1 MSKELIEK
9 CNVLAQRVEKL
20 EADRDALAGISK
32 ELIERLRE
40 AAAQRVAST
49 AMIGAD
55 DLIAAAYALEIATA
69 GMNAYCDELGSCRKA
84 AGFGS
89 ADDPMAQEGVGAF
102 SDPLCV
108 AAFVE
113 SQFKRIVAERDAQA
127 GRAAL
132 VSYLRTISAEPTFQQ
147 RIQPWM
153 LACFGAEIAADKAER
168 NHRFLEEA
176 LELVQATGCSAG
188 EAHQLVDYVYGR
200 PVGEPVQEIGG
211 VMVTLAA
218 LCLAHGMD
226 MHGAAETELAR
237 IWTKV
242 EQIRAKQ
249 AAKPKHSPL
258 PEMVVMAQNTFPI
271 NPNGASKWAHLQK
284 HDGAQAIG
292 VVFRTGTGSVG
303 SLVDGRVVW
312 ADWLAYP
319 NGSKSADSEYT
330 DEDMAAVGRAL
341 MSAITQYAPKGWSPA
356 DCPSEIVGDL
366 HNECEELRSDAE
378 RYRKLRDVD
387 AWGEDTAPGGGSAW
401 ARLGELHG
409 SEFDAFVDSRA
420 ESAIETPA
428 KVSPCAGHAVQQE
441 ADETTKRSSG
451 LFKCWICLDT
461 GFIPKAA
468 VLPEPLDV
476 KCPNGCKPKKGGT
489 A

>member
-1 MSKELIEK
+1 MNEEQINE
-9 CNVLAQRVEKL
+9 VMRLA
-20 EADRDALAGISK
+20 D
-32 ELIERLRE
+32 
-40 AAAQRVAST
+40 
-49 AMIGAD
+49 
-55 DLIAAAYALEIATA
+55 EIADYA
-69 GMNAYCDELGSCRKA
+69 WKEGLSDGAYSNAKQDRECRA
-84 AGFGS
+84 
-89 ADDPMAQEGVGAF
+89 
-102 SDPLCV
+102 
-108 AAFVE
+108 E
-113 SQFKRIVAERDAQA
+113 S
-127 GRAAL
+127 RAAL
-132 VSYLRTISAEPTFQQ
+132 EAYLRTISAEPTFQQ

-303 SLVDGRVVW
+303 SLVDVRVVW
-312 ADWLAYP
+312 ADWLAHP
-319 NGSKSADSEYT
+319 NGSKPESVNAELLEALKDARHCIGIDRDTLVDCHTNPCTGYLDPDGALAKAEYDDVIDAAD
-330 DEDMAAVGRAL
+330 AAIA
-341 MSAITQYAPKGWSPA
+341 
-356 DCPSEIVGDL
+356 
-366 HNECEELRSDAE
+366 
-378 RYRKLRDVD
+378 
-387 AWGEDTAPGGGSAW
+387 
-401 ARLGELHG
+401 
-409 SEFDAFVDSRA
+409 RA

-428 KVSPCAGHAVQQE
+428 KVSPCAGPHEVVTASAVTCPDCIAVIKHCRGVRIQP
-441 ADETTKRSSG
+441 
-451 LFKCWICLDT
+451 
-461 GFIPKAA
+461 PKS
-468 VLPEPLDV
+468 ED
-476 KCPNGCKPKKGGT
+476 
-489 A
+489 

>member
-1 MSKELIEK
+1 MNDDQINEAMRLGELWATYAWK
-9 CNVLAQRVEKL
+9 AC
-20 EADRDALAGISK
+20 SH
-32 ELIERLRE
+32 
-40 AAAQRVAST
+40 
-49 AMIGAD
+49 GAD
-55 DLIAAAYALEIATA
+55 ETVK
-69 GMNAYCDELGSCRKA
+69 S
-84 AGFGS
+84 
-89 ADDPMAQEGVGAF
+89 
-102 SDPLCV
+102 
-108 AAFVE
+108 
-113 SQFKRIVAERDAQA
+113 QA

-132 VSYLRTISAEPTFQQ
+132 EAYLRTI
-147 RIQPWM
+147 
-153 LACFGAEIAADKAER
+153 
-168 NHRFLEEA
+168 
-176 LELVQATGCSAG
+176 
-188 EAHQLVDYVYGR
+188 
-200 PVGEPVQEIGG
+200 GEPE
-211 VMVTLAA
+211 
-218 LCLAHGMD
+218 
-226 MHGAAETELAR
+226 
-237 IWTKV
+237 
-242 EQIRAKQ
+242 
-249 AAKPKHSPL
+249 
-258 PEMVVMAQNTFPI
+258 NTFPL
-271 NPNGASKWAHLQK
+271 NPNGSSKWAHLQK

-420 ESAIETPA
+420 ESAIESPA

-441 ADETTKRSSG
+441 AGHEND
-451 LFKCWICLDT
+451 
-461 GFIPKAA
+461 
-468 VLPEPLDV
+468 
-476 KCPNGCKPKKGGT
+476 
-489 A
+489 

>member
-1 MSKELIEK
+1 MTDEQINEVMRL
-9 CNVLAQRVEKL
+9 V
-20 EADRDALAGISK
+20 RDAVLSSALFATGQIADMS
-32 ELIERLRE
+32 IVGE
-40 AAAQRVAST
+40 AK
-49 AMIGAD
+49 
-55 DLIAAAYALEIATA
+55 
-69 GMNAYCDELGSCRKA
+69 C
-84 AGFGS
+84 
-89 ADDPMAQEGVGAF
+89 
-102 SDPLCV
+102 
-108 AAFVE
+108 
-113 SQFKRIVAERDAQA
+113 
-127 GRAAL
+127 AL

-312 ADWLAYP
+312 ADWLAHP
-319 NGSKSADSEYT
+319 NGSKPESVNAELLEALKDARHCIGIDRDTLVDCHTNPCTGYLDPDGALAKAEYDDVIDAAD
-330 DEDMAAVGRAL
+330 AAIA
-341 MSAITQYAPKGWSPA
+341 
-356 DCPSEIVGDL
+356 
-366 HNECEELRSDAE
+366 
-378 RYRKLRDVD
+378 
-387 AWGEDTAPGGGSAW
+387 
-401 ARLGELHG
+401 
-409 SEFDAFVDSRA
+409 RA

-428 KVSPCAGHAVQQE
+428 KARPCAGHAVQQE
-441 ADETTKRSSG
+441 ADE
-451 LFKCWICLDT
+451 
-461 GFIPKAA
+461 A
-468 VLPEPLDV
+468 
-476 KCPNGCKPKKGGT
+476 GG